1 MIYYFDIHRTS
12 VFKPMF
18 EKSGVIH
25 RNQFRSPFMLRAMSF
40 PGFYRLPSALF
51 YSTPKF
57 TKGDDKIIIF
67 DTYSKPRM
75 VDWLCKKWPDKR
87 IIFWYWNPVNGSG
100 LREQVPERVEFWS
113 YSKEDCKKF
122 GFRYNTQF
130 FFDCL
135 SAKAELSRTRKAR
148 NSVPKALFIGR
159 EKGRAGDLNTLA
171 MQLREAGAEPDFRIV
186 RRPEGRYV
194 SIREKLMPYSEVVDM
209 AMGADILVDYSLN
222 PASGLSLRPM
232 EALFFGKKLITN
244 NSEILSADFYS
255 PSNIYVLGHD
265 NRTLREFVE
274 CPGTEV
280 LPEVRDGYLLSNW
293 LKRFDESL

>member
-1 MIYYFDIHRTS
+1 MSKRVKKLIKQVTALFLALTI
-12 VFKPMF
+12 V
-18 EKSGVIH
+18 
-25 RNQFRSPFMLRAMSF
+25 MSF
-40 PGFYRLPSALF
+40 ALTA
-51 YSTPKF
+51 SSDRVLHATALDEEEAAAPVASVSEAEAENLAF
-57 TKGDDKIIIF
+57 TSESI
-67 DTYSKPRM
+67 
-75 VDWLCKKWPDKR
+75 
-87 IIFWYWNPVNGSG
+87 
-100 LREQVPERVEFWS
+100 
-113 YSKEDCKKF
+113 
-122 GFRYNTQF
+122 
-130 FFDCL
+130 
-135 SAKAELSRTRKAR
+135 
-148 NSVPKALFIGR
+148 SVPAEPEPEPAPAAEIPIVA
-159 EKGRAGDLNTLA
+159 EAPA
-171 MQLREAGAEPDFRIV
+171 VIPEPEPASEPEPAAESEAGAEPDFRIV

-222 PASGLSLRPM
+222 PTSGLSLRPM

-280 LPEVRDGYLLSNW
+280 LPEVRDGYLLSSW